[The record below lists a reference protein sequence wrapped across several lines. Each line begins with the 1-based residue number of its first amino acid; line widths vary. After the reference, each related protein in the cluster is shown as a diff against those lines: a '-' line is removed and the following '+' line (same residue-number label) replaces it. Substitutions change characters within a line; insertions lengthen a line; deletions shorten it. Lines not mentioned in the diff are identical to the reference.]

1 MTNDRSDAT
10 DFRCHKQESKLLFTG
25 HLHQILLHL
34 SLNQCFLLSYKNNTS
49 HIFTYLIGFDENL
62 HD

>member
-10 DFRCHKQESKLLFTG
+10 EFKRHKQENKIEFTG

-34 SLNQCFLLSYKNNTS
+34 SLNQCYTLREDK
-49 HIFTYLIGFDENL
+49 
-62 HD
+62 